1 MPFSSNQFVAV
12 TLASG
17 DGNDRPAFQALIH
30 VGCRPIAVAKSWMV
44 NRASQSARMK
54 SSDFGGGELAKKAR
68 LLLKRPPS
76 RRWRPRL

>member
-30 VGCRPIAVAKSWMV
+30 VGCRPIAVAKS
-44 NRASQSARMK
+44 QSARMK